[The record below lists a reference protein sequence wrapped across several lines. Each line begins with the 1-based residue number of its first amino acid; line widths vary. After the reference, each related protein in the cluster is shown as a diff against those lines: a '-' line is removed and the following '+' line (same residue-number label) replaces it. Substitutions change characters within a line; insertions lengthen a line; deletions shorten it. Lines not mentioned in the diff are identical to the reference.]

1 MPAPLV
7 RAEGLSKG
15 FGRGPARVAVFEN
28 LSCEFFQGDLVAIIG
43 PSGSGKST
51 LLHLLGGIDIPEAGE
66 IELDGTRLFS
76 LEPKRRAAFRNQTI
90 GFVFQFHHLLAE
102 FTAVENVSLPLRL
115 AGVGRRLS
123 EETAREILG
132 RVGLAGQADRRPS
145 EMSGGELSRA
155 AVARALVRGPK
166 IVLADEPTG
175 NLDRSNADAVL
186 KLLTELARERGAA
199 VVLVTH
205 DPVIARRCD
214 KIFSLREGVLEAVDV
229 REV

>member
-1 MPAPLV
+1 MTEPVV
-7 RAEGLSKG
+7 RAVGLAKG
-15 FGRGPARVAVFEN
+15 FGRGPARVTVFED
-28 LSCEFFQGDLVAIIG
+28 LSCEFHEGDVAAIVG

-51 LLHLLGGIDIPEAGE
+51 LLHLLGGIDVPDAGV
-66 IELDGTRLFS
+66 IELGGTRLFE
-76 LEPKRRAAFRNQTI
+76 LDPKRRAAFRNGSI

-115 AGVGRRLS
+115 AGEGRRLS
-123 EETAREILG
+123 EETAREMLG
-132 RVGLAGQADRRPS
+132 RVGLSQQADRRPS

-155 AVARALVRGPK
+155 AVARALIRRPR

-175 NLDRSNADAVL
+175 NLDRSNADEVL
-186 KLLTELARERGAA
+186 SLLTELARERGAA

-214 KIFSLREGVLEAVDV
+214 KIFHLREGVLEKVDV